1 MAKHADV
8 GRSLDVIQRLMSG
21 GLDSELMFALANHQG
36 AMMEAFEVARRSR
49 RAEWRLVENYQ
60 IIPYLM
66 HLAEMPHGSVAWVGI
81 DDLLLGE
88 YRRGIRSFRGA
99 TAHPEQSDDHR
110 VPIFRTHTGQYWAP
124 RAFRTG
130 QVRSRDVRNSV
141 EVWLFDDLNWMQLD
155 WFLRQVPGHP
165 QNPVQRS
172 GRLANMRKVYIDR
185 LAPLDSA
192 EPRCWMIQL
201 GANSRPESI
210 WNDIN
215 SMESRFP
222 GLSAEPRARIEGFD
236 TYYLL
241 KLRINNSH
249 DFGKIA
255 RHLGDELTQLILEVQ
270 HDESKRGAYELSEIG
285 PELLGFGH
293 IVPHLKK

>member
-66 HLAEMPHGSVAWVGI
+66 HLAEMPHGSVAWVEVG
-81 DDLLLGE
+81 DLLTAMRDRSICCSPGTTVYPE
-88 YRRGIRSFRGA
+88 QYRESRVPVFRTYTGQFWVPHSFR
-99 TAHPEQSDDHR
+99 T
-110 VPIFRTHTGQYWAP
+110 TN
-124 RAFRTG
+124 
-130 QVRSRDVRNSV
+130 VRNTIKMRALDV
-141 EVWLFDDLNWMQLD
+141 YLFDDLNRLQLD
-155 WFLRQVPGHP
+155 WFFRQIPGHTH
-165 QNPVQRS
+165 NPMQLY

-215 SMESRFP
+215 SMESHFP

-241 KLRINNSH
+241 KLRINSSH
-249 DFGKIA
+249 DFDKIA

-285 PELLGFGH
+285 PELLGFRH